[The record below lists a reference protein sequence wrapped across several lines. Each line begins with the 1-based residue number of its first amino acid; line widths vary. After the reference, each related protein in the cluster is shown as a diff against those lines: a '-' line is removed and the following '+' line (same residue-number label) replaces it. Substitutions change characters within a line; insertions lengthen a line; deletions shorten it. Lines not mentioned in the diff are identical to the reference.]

1 MKNSKLDLK
10 TKNALKK
17 FEKLKSH
24 NLELALPAW
33 ASIDLRGYAK
43 RANQMPSTVAILWI
57 IEKLEQMKK

>member
-1 MKNSKLDLK
+1 MKNSELNLK
-10 TKNALKK
+10 TKNTLKK
-17 FEKLKSH
+17 LKKLQSH